1 MELEDKENIEE
12 RKEKDQALF
21 DHTKNLITNNINEK
35 KELKKGNYKF
45 LIYSNGNLRK
55 IKNDEAYTGFSSNKN
70 STKKQI
76 LINNK
81 SKKIKSN
88 FIKNTKNYLIIIS
101 LISILKY
108 SIELKQNYIYLYFSN
123 ITITIK
129 GPGRKSIF
137 SASCGRTKF
146 MIQNMFI

>member
-12 RKEKDQALF
+12 RKEKDMALSA
-21 DHTKNLITNNINEK
+21 HTKNLITRNINEK

-45 LIYSNGNLRK
+45 FIYSNGNLRK
-55 IKNDEAYTGFSSNKN
+55 IKNDGAYTGFSSNKN

-101 LISILKY
+101 LISILIY
-108 SIELKQNYIYLYFSN
+108 SMELKQNNIYKFFSN
-123 ITITIK
+123 ITIIIK
-129 GPGRKSIF
+129 GPGEKEHF
-137 SASCGRTKF
+137 
-146 MIQNMFI
+146 

>member
-12 RKEKDQALF
+12 RKEKDMALSA
-21 DHTKNLITNNINEK
+21 HTKNLITRNINEK

-101 LISILKY
+101 LISILIY
-108 SIELKQNYIYLYFSN
+108 S
-123 ITITIK
+123 
-129 GPGRKSIF
+129 
-137 SASCGRTKF
+137 
-146 MIQNMFI
+146 M